1 MIVLVIS
8 MVFLEQS
15 ARYVFDKHPLA
26 QLKNICV
33 ILPNRRAVYYFKRY
47 LARVSK
53 VPFLAPQVFAIDD
66 FVAKMSGFN
75 QIDAV
80 GLLFELY
87 ETFRKYD
94 PNVNFD
100 RFIAW
105 APTLLRD
112 FDTIDQYLIGDPK
125 ALFDY
130 ISEAQTIARWNL
142 ELEKISKPFV
152 ESTSNTDKYFKLFE
166 NIYHVYNDLHR
177 ELRIKGF
184 CYRGMS
190 YRLLAEEVDTLLL
203 ENRVFE
209 KFYFIGFNAFSK
221 SEEKVIEKL
230 VKANMAEMLWDSD
243 EYFMNP
249 KFNHK
254 GGNQLR
260 KYKVG
265 GKFGQWNWKTDHLLT
280 DEKKIRIIGVE
291 NSTLQTKVAGA
302 IYADVIAEKPDT
314 PTAIVLCDENLL
326 YPLMY
331 SLDNAVSDFN
341 ITMGLSLRGSML
353 FTLIDAIFELQQNVA
368 EFKDKSGETV
378 KVAKYS
384 HRHIFKVLN
393 HPFCRRYEQMN
404 YINQE
409 SSFKINIFR
418 ETLRRIIQG
427 NLVYLS
433 EEEMLEFGRGDKL
446 FRILFTRWGD
456 NSQKSLQ
463 AFYDLIDELRAVYR
477 ESKDAIET
485 EYLYLFLT
493 ILNRL
498 EKIQFNNRQLNLR
511 SFKHFLYELIKQ
523 EKIPFSGEPIANLQI
538 MGMLETRCLDFERV
552 IFLSVNEGVLPATRH
567 LNSLIPFDA
576 SIEFGLP
583 VHSDQNA
590 IMSYH
595 FFRLM
600 QRAKEIDILYVIPT
614 GEGVS
619 GGATEKS
626 RFILQIE
633 NELAKENKKIQ
644 ISYPKVKYNKT
655 ADKDVVSKIA
665 IHKTTDILA
674 EVSQLIS
681 GNGLYPTY
689 LNEYLHCTMKFY
701 FNKIARISKREEVD
715 ENFGADIFGTWLHNT
730 LEKIDND
737 FGPMITKELIDS
749 IVSEI
754 PKRLETAYL
763 EQFGGYVI
771 DSGMNYLLK
780 QVAEQLLEDFFKQ
793 QKQSQVFPYQVL
805 ETERKIEVVF
815 DVPVLGKVQKV
826 KIAGRV
832 DRIEKEGN
840 TIKVIDYKTGRVGK
854 KELEKAKEQIL
865 EEALVDPDKEKL
877 RQLWLYQYLMLK
889 SINQDKSFLLGG
901 ENPENHDVKAKIYS
915 FRNMKENL
923 EVNLSFN
930 DNPSIFGFI
939 EKSEQILADLIKE
952 MLNPEVPFIQT
963 NNLVI
968 CERCDFKG
976 ICGR

>member
-1 MIVLVIS
+1 

-15 ARYVFDKHPLA
+15 AHYVFGKHPLA

-53 VPFLAPQVFAIDD
+53 VPFLSPQVFAIDD

-94 PNVNFD
+94 PDVDFD
-100 RFIAW
+100 RFISW

-112 FDTIDQYLIGDPK
+112 FDMIDQYLIGDPK

-142 ELEKISKPFV
+142 ELTSVNKPLL
-152 ESTSNTDKYFKLFE
+152 ESTSNTERYFKLFE
-166 NIYHVYNDLHR
+166 NIYNVYNDLHN

-184 CYRGMS
+184 SYRGMS

-203 ENRVFE
+203 ENHLFE
-209 KFYFIGFNAFSK
+209 RFYFIGFNAFSK

-230 VKANMAEMLWDSD
+230 VKANLAEMLWDCD
-243 EYFMNP
+243 DYFMNP
-249 KFNHK
+249 RFNNK
-254 GGNQLR
+254 AGNLLR
-260 KYKVG
+260 RYKAS
-265 GKFGQWNWKTDHLLT
+265 GKFGSWNWQSSHLLT
-280 DEKKIRIIGVE
+280 EEKNIRIIGVE
-291 NSTLQTKVAGA
+291 NATLQTKVAGN
-302 IYADVIAEKPDT
+302 IYAEILAENPAI

-331 SLDNAVSDFN
+331 SLDSIVSDFN
-341 ITMGLSLRGSML
+341 ITMGLSLKGSML
-353 FTLIDAIFELQQNVA
+353 FTLIDAIFELQQNIV
-368 EFKDKSGETV
+368 EFKDKTGKMV
-378 KVAKYS
+378 KVPKYS

-393 HPFCRRYEQMN
+393 HPFCRKYEQMN
-404 YINQE
+404 FVNE
-409 SSFKINIFR
+409 ENGSELNIFR
-418 ETLRRIIQG
+418 ETFLRIIQG
-427 NLVYLS
+427 NIVYLS
-433 EEEMLEFGRGDKL
+433 EEEIIGLGNSNKL
-446 FRILFTRWGD
+446 FKILFTRWGD
-456 NSQKSLQ
+456 NPQKALKS
-463 AFYDLIDELRAVYR
+463 FYDLIDELRSVYR

-498 EKIQFNNRQLNLR
+498 EKILFSNRQINLK

-538 MGMLETRCLDFERV
+538 MGMLETRCLDFEKV
-552 IFLSVNEGVLPATRH
+552 IFLSVNEGVLPSTRH

-583 VHSDQNA
+583 VQSDQNA

-595 FFRLM
+595 FFRLL
-600 QRAKEIDILYVIPT
+600 QRAKEIDILYVIPS

-633 NELAKENKKIQ
+633 NELAKENQKIK
-644 ISYPKVKYNKT
+644 ISYPRIEYAKIINKE
-655 ADKDVVSKIA
+655 VISRIE
-665 IHKTTDILA
+665 IRKTPDILLNI
-674 EVSQLIS
+674 SQLIS
-681 GNGLYPTY
+681 GKGIYPTY

-701 FNKIARISKREEVD
+701 FNKVANISKREEVD

-730 LEKIDND
+730 LEKIDID
-737 FGPMITKELIDS
+737 HGPMITKELIDL
-749 IVSEI
+749 IVTEI

-771 DSGMNYLLK
+771 DSGMNFLLK

-793 QKQSQVFPYQVL
+793 QKESQVFPYQVL
-805 ETERKIEVVF
+805 ETEREVKVIF
-815 DVPVLGKVQKV
+815 DMDVLGKVQKV

-854 KELEKAKEQIL
+854 KELEKPREQIL
-865 EEALVDPDKEKL
+865 EEALVDPDKDKL

-889 SINQDKSFLLGG
+889 SIAQDKSFLLGG
-901 ENPENHDVKAKIYS
+901 ERLENHDVKAKIYS

-930 DNPSIFGFI
+930 DNPTIFGFI
-939 EKSEQILADLIKE
+939 EKSEEILANLIKE
-952 MLNPEVPFIQT
+952 MLNPDIPFIQT
-963 NNLVI
+963 NNQLI